1 MSQSHNPTDTQA
13 LVQSMLQKLKLQPGR
28 EGQSYLHTHAS
39 ITAAATREQDGEKG
53 ASDLRQVS
61 GNSPVNGFEFGPNGV
76 PPKEFRT
83 AAVGSNVSLKHGEI
97 QKSGPGFEVDRG
109 FVSIPAQ
116 SQSRALG
123 QATQLGISPART
135 VQLFPA
141 KSLKDAE
148 VTSSERTDGT
158 MGSFSSPE
166 LSRNVAKNT
175 DAATSEG
182 HEQGFK
188 PKTYLWSLKPTHFE
202 TGGQED
208 KGLHME
214 NGGFGSS
221 PQSTDIQSGS
231 SRRKQRS
238 SENKTRRWT
247 QKIKEKWRDRQG
259 SFGKKR
265 KEDEQIDQKSEQIS
279 PQRSTAETLHSTSSI
294 EEERA
299 LSFPE
304 SNKTSKTPLMCT
316 EDSTD
321 EGQTRSTVDFDL
333 GLGSFSLLDE
343 ITKGQ
348 EWARFLAP
356 NHLAASSKPAASEEL
371 KVLLPDSSQSS
382 SVILNHQADVK
393 DQWDFRGSET
403 SPDSDFSL
411 AQISPVSMDVSEG
424 KRQLGVLR
432 QVHHPELMEHGHTQP
447 GHSGPPSFVQP
458 LNIPN
463 NSALRSRVL
472 LNRKRQHQPSESRAE
487 PMSSLNSG
495 SREAEQTE
503 AGQGDIVMPLHPPTS
518 PHPHLS
524 PTSFNP
530 FAHPPKGVL
539 KHSISQDSESSMEIV
554 TKRRRVE
561 ENRRVHF
568 SEEVVTIVPP
578 ELDVDATDS
587 EEDSEEDEDSVIE
600 QEFEADPVVM
610 EEVVP
615 ARRPALPA
623 WILAL
628 KRKNTGRKHR

>member
-39 ITAAATREQDGEKG
+39 ITAAATPEQDGEKG
-53 ASDLRQVS
+53 ASDLQKVS
-61 GNSPVNGFEFGPNGV
+61 GNSPVNGFAPNGV

-97 QKSGPGFEVDRG
+97 QQSGPGLEVDRG
-109 FVSIPAQ
+109 LVSISTQ

-123 QATQLGISPART
+123 QATQPAISPART
-135 VQLFPA
+135 MQLFPA

-148 VTSSERTDGT
+148 VTSSEGT
-158 MGSFSSPE
+158 GGQMGSFSSPE
-166 LSRNVAKNT
+166 LSRNLAKNT
-175 DAATSEG
+175 YAAASEG

-188 PKTYLWSLKPTHFE
+188 PRTYLWSMKPTHFE

-208 KGLHME
+208 KGLHMG
-214 NGGFGSS
+214 NGGFGAS
-221 PQSTDIQSGS
+221 PQSTDTQSGS
-231 SRRKQRS
+231 SRRTQRS

-265 KEDEQIDQKSEQIS
+265 KDEQIADQKSEQIS
-279 PQRSTAETLHSTSSI
+279 PQRSTADTLHSTSSI
-294 EEERA
+294 EEGSA
-299 LSFPE
+299 LSFPD
-304 SNKTSKTPLMCT
+304 SNKTSRTPLSA
-316 EDSTD
+316 EASTD
-321 EGQTRSTVDFDL
+321 EGQTRSTGDFDF

-356 NHLAASSKPAASEEL
+356 NHLAASSKPTASKEL
-371 KVLLPDSSQSS
+371 KVLPPASSLSS
-382 SVILNHQADVK
+382 PVILKHQGDVK

-424 KRQLGVLR
+424 KQQLGVLR
-432 QVHHPELMEHGHTQP
+432 EVHHSEPMEHGHTQS
-447 GHSGPPSFVQP
+447 GLSGPSAFVQP
-458 LNIPN
+458 LNILS
-463 NSALRSRVL
+463 NSALKSRVH
-472 LNRKRQHQPSESRAE
+472 LNRKRQHQPAESRAE
-487 PMSSLNSG
+487 PMSSLSSG
-495 SREAEQTE
+495 SCETEQTE
-503 AGQGDIVMPLHPPTS
+503 ADQRDSAMALHPPTS

-524 PTSFNP
+524 PTPFNP
-530 FAHPPKGVL
+530 SAHPPKGVL

-578 ELDVDATDS
+578 ELDADATDS

-600 QEFEADPVVM
+600 QEFEADPAAM

-628 KRKNTGRKHR
+628 KRKNTGRKHM